1 MTDRYTDRQLRKSAE
16 NRNEH
21 IPDSFINK
29 LMNTLDSLPEEPAEK
44 ETSSEQAA
52 VIKHSSSSNTI
63 KMTVSAA
70 AAFAI
75 FAGSAVM
82 YGRIRKNTDNS
93 SSPESSSPVSGTVTT
108 CPEVTT
114 GSSVTSD
121 TSQSE
126 AQITESAFQA
136 VPEAPLPEIIAPGSE
151 NNDPAPGMPV
161 PPENSTE
168 APPAVIPPQ
177 DPVISGI
184 PASPESPAPPELP
197 EPPKDE
203 HPEKN
208 EEHQHEKP
216 VKEETEKP
224 HPPEKPE
231 IPEHAN
237 IPDKPEKPDKIP
249 EHPIPENP
257 SQNNSKP

>member
-1 MTDRYTDRQLRKSAE
+1 MTERYTDRQLRKSAE
-16 NRNEH
+16 NRNEL
-21 IPDSFINK
+21 IPDSFMNK

-44 ETSSEQAA
+44 ENSPEQAA

-75 FAGSAVM
+75 FAGSAAM
-82 YGRIRKNTDNS
+82 YGRIRKNTNNS
-93 SSPESSSPVSGTVTT
+93 SSPVPSSPVSETVTT
-108 CPEVTT
+108 VPAVTT
-114 GSSVTSD
+114 GSSDTSD
-121 TSQSE
+121 TSHYE
-126 AQITESAFQA
+126 TQITESAFQA
-136 VPEAPLPEIIAPGSE
+136 LPEAPLPEIIDSGYE
-151 NNDPAPGMPV
+151 NHDPASEMPAH
-161 PPENSTE
+161 PEDSTE
-168 APPAVIPPQ
+168 APPAAVIPPQ
-177 DPVISGI
+177 DPVISEI
-184 PASPESPAPPELP
+184 PAPP

-203 HPEKN
+203 HPQTQ

-237 IPDKPEKPDKIP
+237 IPDKPDKIP
-249 EHPIPENP
+249 EHPVPENP
-257 SQNNSKP
+257 SKNNIKP